1 MLRKLEHLRI
11 VTGFCGD
18 TFSPYSNPPSLPRGL
33 ASRPPGG
40 AQMSSEGH
48 KQAARMVPGGYQGP
62 PWVDCY
68 QGQAC
73 EGVLSHLF
81 HGPPLSSFPLGQ
93 PACQTVC
100 RKADKRTTRQSFC
113 YSISCGHGLKIA
125 CHRQPTPHSR
135 RRACLLHKSKAVRQV
150 ASVTKLWLQA
160 GATPSAAHQLTFHLV
175 LARLQDYHSGANSG
189 PCTLCL
195 TAATAKEMGPR
206 PQVRASRRIQPD
218 QQDPPG
224 RL

>member
-48 KQAARMVPGGYQGP
+48 KQAARRVPGGYQGP
-62 PWVDCY
+62 PWADYY

-73 EGVLSHLF
+73 EAVLSHLF

-113 YSISCGHGLKIA
+113 YRTSCGHGLKIA

-135 RRACLLHKSKAVRQV
+135 RRGVPTPQEQGGEASSICNEAV
-150 ASVTKLWLQA
+150 VT
-160 GATPSAAHQLTFHLV
+160 GRRYTISRPPAHIPP
-175 LARLQDYHSGANSG
+175 G
-189 PCTLCL
+189 PCPIAGL
-195 TAATAKEMGPR
+195 P
-206 PQVRASRRIQPD
+206 
-218 QQDPPG
+218 
-224 RL
+224 